1 VMMGIATID
10 DQIAAGRVAL
20 AGDTGIID
28 ELKEMLVQ
36 FDLGFEILPG
46 TGEQDLTPEANAFQQ
61 PEPADTSGG

>member
-1 VMMGIATID
+1 
-10 DQIAAGRVAL
+10 
-20 AGDTGIID
+20 
-28 ELKEMLVQ
+28 LKAMLVQ